1 MLHYREAHIE
11 LLCFKKPVA
20 VTWLSWG
27 FISLGYTIKNEQVNE
42 VIQILKV
49 LFAVLI
55 AINLKAQ

>member
-1 MLHYREAHIE
+1 ME
-11 LLCFKKPVA
+11 FKSTSANFPESRYQPVA
-20 VTWLSWG
+20 LTWLSWG
-27 FISLGYTIKNEQVNE
+27 VINLGYTIKNEQVNE